1 MSERL
6 DFVFGEREDLEDIFR
21 IADTTG
27 WGETKAD
34 ILRYIRNPHHKYIM
48 IVNPEGVVV
57 AITLAVAYD
66 NIGFIGH
73 VIVDPELR
81 GMGIG
86 QEIMIEAINYLKYM
100 GCKTIKLDAVQ
111 KARTLYE
118 RVGFQFENNSL
129 RYFLDLSTDEKKK
142 QFAKRRKDFPKVNPI
157 HTVKECDLDEILT
170 ADEELFGCKR
180 EGLLKILFE
189 DFPELTLISKDTDDF
204 LAGYCFGVVEN
215 KILRI
220 RAGLSDT
227 LETTINLIITAIVS
241 AIDSHEIVGV
251 SIGMVENT
259 NWGVKAMEA
268 LGFEKTGF
276 SLRMYYGEKSEA
288 TINPSYFAIGHP
300 AKG

>member
-27 WGETKAD
+27 WGETKDD

-48 IVNPEGVVV
+48 IVDPEGVIV
-57 AITLAVAYD
+57 AITLAVVY
-66 NIGFIGH
+66 NEIGFIGH
-73 VIVDPELR
+73 VIVEPELR

-86 QEIMIEAINYLKYM
+86 KEIMIEAINYLKYR

-111 KARTLYE
+111 KARSLYE
-118 RVGFQFENNSL
+118 RVGFQFEKNSL
-129 RYFLDLSTDEKKK
+129 RYFLDLSTEEKKK
-142 QFAKRRKDFPKVNPI
+142 DFFERRKEFTKVNPI
-157 HTVKECDLDEILT
+157 HTAKECDLDEILI
-170 ADEELFGCKR
+170 ADEELFGCNR

-189 DFPELTLISKDTDDF
+189 DFPELALISRDTDDF
-204 LAGYCFGVVEN
+204 LAGYSFGVVEN

-220 RAGLSDT
+220 RAGLSDS
-227 LETTINLIITAIVS
+227 LETTINLINTAIAS
-241 AIDSHEIVGV
+241 AIETHKIEGV